1 MQVTALLFMQLLYL
15 SSAVQLK
22 VGIYNEIPDLGNDG
36 LVSYKNMIQNGFND
50 DNHEV
55 DAVVDASQY
64 SPYGNLNDYLSAD
77 GFDLIEIDTATLKQV
92 VQDGLVKEIT
102 SLPNDIMPAA
112 ASAVTIKGQL
122 YAYPTLLCGNFL
134 IGLNPGTNS
143 NCPLREARENYEEF
157 HRIMEND
164 CIPKIPGD
172 WRRIPGGK
180 MNDKGGWYLPFL
192 YVDGYIDI
200 HGIDSVAQAVE
211 DVIEGVIDPD
221 VCERLSWYIGCCND
235 RDGVVQN
242 KCYVDFEG
250 SYVNSSSNV
259 YPDIEN
265 GETVFF
271 FGFSEKLGL
280 IVRDTDR
287 MSYAAISGP
296 LGKLNHLLQF
306 TDALVIN
313 KARWNVANEEKR
325 NAIQDFVDYFLSNS
339 LRYKIAMGKDLDPH
353 QNRYLLQATETFYES
368 TDDIIYQDIYWS
380 LQRAAAAP
388 SLNIK
393 ERKKMQNVLAEKCVE
408 IPQAMKSKEE
418 L

>member
-1 MQVTALLFMQLLYL
+1 MQVTVLLFMQLLYL
-15 SSAVQLK
+15 SSAVRLK

-50 DNHEV
+50 DDHEV

-64 SPYGNLNDYLSAD
+64 SPYENLNDYLSAD
-77 GFDLIEIDTATLKQV
+77 GFDLIEIDTATLQQV
-92 VQDGLVKEIT
+92 VEDGLVKEIT

-112 ASAVTIKGQL
+112 ASAVTINGQL

-157 HRIMEND
+157 HRIMEED
-164 CIPKIPGD
+164 CIPKIPGN

-180 MNDKGGWYLPFL
+180 MNDEGGWYLPFL

-200 HGIDSVAQAVE
+200 HGMDSVARAVE
-211 DVIEGVIDPD
+211 EVIKGVIDPD

-250 SYVNSSSNV
+250 SYVCSSSNV

-287 MSYAAISGP
+287 KSYAAISGP
-296 LGKLNHLLQF
+296 LGELNHLLQF

-313 KARWNVANEEKR
+313 KARWNAANEEKR
-325 NAIQDFVDYFLSNS
+325 NAIQNFVDYFLSNS
-339 LRYKIAMGKDLDPH
+339 LRYKIAMGEDLNPP

-368 TDDIIYQDIYWS
+368 TNDIIYQDIYWS

-388 SLNIK
+388 SLTSY
-393 ERKKMQNVLAEKCVE
+393 ERKEMQKVLAEKCVV